1 MGASFFTAE
10 DFRAKTNVSRE
21 TIERLQ
27 VYAELL
33 SERQKVQNLVSRNS
47 LEDLWER
54 HMLDSFQLAEH
65 CQSSS
70 GRIIDIGSGA
80 GFPGLV
86 LAIATNRPVILIESH
101 GRKCSFLREV
111 VEATSAP
118 AVVLNTR
125 VETYAAESAENPV
138 DILTARALAPLPK
151 LCEMAES
158 LSART
163 CLFQKGARWRD
174 ELTEAQKVWKIRLK
188 MFESRTSPDGR
199 ILRIT
204 GLARR

>member
-1 MGASFFTAE
+1 MGASFFTAD

-47 LEDLWER
+47 LEDLWKR

-86 LAIATNRPVILIESH
+86 LAIATNRP
-101 GRKCSFLREV
+101 
-111 VEATSAP
+111 
-118 AVVLNTR
+118 
-125 VETYAAESAENPV
+125 
-138 DILTARALAPLPK
+138 
-151 LCEMAES
+151 
-158 LSART
+158 
-163 CLFQKGARWRD
+163 
-174 ELTEAQKVWKIRLK
+174 
-188 MFESRTSPDGR
+188 
-199 ILRIT
+199 
-204 GLARR
+204 